1 MFGAPTKTYGISS
14 VHEKE
19 GKLYFASVSQPTIAI
34 IDRNIRKDRIE
45 EEAKTGE
52 EL

>member
-1 MFGAPTKTYGISS
+1 MFGAPTKFYGISS

-19 GKLYFASVSQPTIAI
+19 GKLYFASVFQPTIAI
-34 IDRNIRKDRIE
+34 IDRNIKKNKIE
-45 EEAKTGE
+45 EEAKAGE